1 MILITIGRNQNNRL
15 VINHPSVS
23 GFHAEIKLCDDGSIF
38 LIDKSSTNG
47 TAIKGKRIQTE
58 VEVLVNRGD
67 KITFAGVIDL
77 EWKHIPTLALVGLGW
92 ELYSIGCDL
101 NNRIQINDASGF
113 ISRFHATLK
122 IDSKGKIYIND
133 HSANGTFVNG
143 IRIPSNQDYPVKR
156 RDKIMFSNSQPL
168 DWKRIKNRDVNLLH
182 ILLSVAAVLIIGLGI
197 IGWQKDWFSLNKS
210 IDKYQEAIVMIYN
223 EYYYVIEFDDKG
235 AGASIIVGQDGNG
248 NFVAQGFGDMKPF
261 AGYGTGFFI
270 TKDAK
275 IVTNRHVA
283 MPWEYSLSDENN
295 DKMRQYINKVQQYNL
310 NEATG
315 VIKTLIDKGN
325 LTKEQYEEL
334 LTVHNRIQGCRIK
347 NITGISS
354 NLRVGY
360 FGEYYESHEKFDP
373 CIMLTDSK
381 DENIDIAIIQRYNK
395 KLPTENTPVI
405 DIENIVDD
413 KKLKVGDMLYTIGY
427 PSGPS
432 YLTLRND
439 DGGLKTVMKKGE
451 ISREP
456 GKIELDFNIEIIAGA
471 SGSPL
476 FDNSGR
482 FVGIVS
488 SRFVNSSTNG
498 KGVLGKYVKKI
509 VEEAK

>member
-1 MILITIGRNQNNRL
+1 MILITIGRNPNNRL
-15 VINHPSVS
+15 VINHQSVS
-23 GFHAEIKLCDDGSIF
+23 GYHAELKLCDDGSIF

-47 TAIKGKRIQTE
+47 TTVKGKRIQTE
-58 VEVLVNRGD
+58 IEVPVNRGD

-77 EWKHIPTLALVGLGW
+77 DWKHIPVLAAVLPGW

-122 IDSKGKIYIND
+122 IDPKGKIYIND

-143 IRIPSNQDYPVKR
+143 TRIPSNQDYPVKR
-156 RDKIMFSNSQPL
+156 KDKIMFSNSQLL
-168 DWKRIKNRDVNLLH
+168 DWKRIKGKGVNLLH
-182 ILLSVAAVLIIGLGI
+182 ILLPVAAVLIIGLGI
-197 IGWQKDWFSLNKS
+197 LGWQKDWFNTGKS
-210 IDKYQEAIVMIYN
+210 IDKYQAAVVMIYN
-223 EYYYVIEFDDKG
+223 EYYYVVEFDDKG
-235 AGASIIVGQDGNG
+235 AGASIIVGHDGKG
-248 NFVAQGFGDMKPF
+248 NFVAQGFGEIKPF
-261 AGYGTGFFI
+261 AGYGTGFFV

-283 MPWEYSLSDENN
+283 MPWEYSLSDDENN
-295 DKMRQYINKVQQYNL
+295 TMRQYINKVQQYNL
-310 NEATG
+310 NEATDA
-315 VIKTLIDKGN
+315 INTLIDKGN
-325 LTKEQYEEL
+325 LSKEQYDEL

-347 NITGISS
+347 HITGIST

-360 FGEYYESHEKFDP
+360 FGEYYESYEKFDP

-381 DENIDIAIIQRYNK
+381 DENIDVAIIQKYNK
-395 KLPTENTPVI
+395 KLPAEDTPIVNTENV
-405 DIENIVDD
+405 VDD
-413 KKLKVGDMLYTIGY
+413 KDLEVGDLLYTVGY

-456 GKIELDFNIEIIAGA
+456 GKIELDFNIEIIGGA

-476 FDNSGR
+476 FDDSGR

-488 SRFVNSSTNG
+488 SRFTNSSTNG
-498 KGVLGKYVKKI
+498 KGVLGKYVKKL
-509 VEEAK
+509 VEESK